1 MSLLGSNSLVSFI
14 LRHPEK
20 VFYLDAVTP
29 YRNTKGQWKCL
40 VRDKWGRKMWKW
52 CELPELDNMVESVYN
67 TAIDAERTPM
77 TEGKGKGLWRGI

>member
-1 MSLLGSNSLVSFI
+1 MSLLGSEGLVRFI

-20 VFYLDAVTP
+20 VFYLEAVTP

-40 VRDKWGRKMWKW
+40 VRTKAGKYLWKW
-52 CELPELDNMVESVYN
+52 CELPELDRLVESSYN
-67 TAIDAERTPM
+67 TAIDMESTPM